1 MKKVS
6 FIALGILMAGIVL
19 AHGMMGQGAG
29 PMMGSQALGAQIL
42 VMPKQPLDQ
51 DEEQVLMKIFEQ
63 EKLARDLY
71 KELYDRWKVRVFLNL
86 AISKQYHFDMVKTLL
101 EKYDV
106 EYPADDTPG
115 TFTDQELQKLHSEWL
130 EKGKESLE
138 NALEVGAEAE
148 EMNIY
153 HVKEY
158 LSQIDNDDLR
168 IMLVNLSYASARHL
182 KILNGFM
189 THYYDRAYR
198 FQYLSREDVKEF
210 YGQNFL
216 KRAKQFLRKHWNR
229 FSDEH

>member
-1 MKKVS
+1 MKKAS
-6 FIALGILMAGIVL
+6 FIALGILMVGVVL
-19 AHGMMGQGAG
+19 AHGMMGQGAD

-42 VMPKQPLDQ
+42 IMPKQTLDQ

-71 KELYDRWKVRVFLNL
+71 RELYDRWKIRVFLNL
-86 AISKQYHFDMVKTLL
+86 AISKQYHFDVVKAFL

-115 TFTDQELQKLHSEWL
+115 TFIDQELQKLHSEWL

-138 NALEVGAEAE
+138 SALEVCAEAE
-148 EMNIY
+148 EMNMY
-153 HVKEY
+153 RVKEC
-158 LSQIDNDDLR
+158 LSQINNDDLR

-189 THYYDRAYR
+189 THYYDHAYR
-198 FQYLSREDVKEF
+198 FQYLAREDVKEF
-210 YGQNFL
+210 YGPNFL
-216 KRAKQFLRKHWNR
+216 KKVKQFLRRHRSR